1 MQHLV
6 AKVCL
11 VATAAVIF
19 NLIQVMVLLMVAHLI
34 EEEVEEE
41 EKKEWKE

>member
-11 VATAAVIF
+11 VATAVVIF

-34 EEEVEEE
+34 EEE
-41 EKKEWKE
+41 EKKEWKK